1 MRNFLR
7 RGPLV
12 AALALTAATFAVAPA
27 LASDDTD
34 TSSGGLVQDVTSSS
48 KPADGLRSRAADGR
62 KADAVVCDPP
72 YVLGN
77 PALGPELLPT
87 EGNLGEIVRGYTLY
101 GGLPPTEFLARYF
114 DEKGNSYNYPPDFGF
129 AHPEKFGNAKPIIY
143 PKLLPM
149 GYRVDRF
156 GGESGAFLSP
166 LGTPYSQRALPPN
179 NLNTFS
185 GDRAHRCNYHA
196 YEVTR
201 PFEVDA
207 GPIAAAFQQPG
218 EGLQLHTLAKYIP
231 GAPANDKG
239 EVSIGWLADNG
250 YLKRL
255 T

>member
-7 RGPLV
+7 CGPVV
-12 AALALTAATFAVAPA
+12 AALALTAATFAVTPA
-27 LASDDTD
+27 LASDDDTG
-34 TSSGGLVQDVTSSS
+34 TSSGALVQDVTSSVNGLKS
-48 KPADGLRSRAADGR
+48 KAADGR
-62 KADAVVCDPP
+62 KADGAACAPP

-77 PALGPELLPT
+77 PALGPEILPAK
-87 EGNLGEIVRGYTLY
+87 GNLGEIVRGYTLY
-101 GGLPPTEFLARYF
+101 GGLPPTEFLTRYF
-114 DEKGNSYNYPPDFGF
+114 NEKDNTYNYPPDFGF
-129 AHPEKFGNAKPIIY
+129 AHPGKSGNAKPIIY
-143 PKLLPM
+143 PKLLPV

-166 LGTPYSQRALPPN
+166 FGTPYSQRALPPS

-185 GDRAHRCNYHA
+185 GDPAHRCNYHV

-218 EGLQLHTLAKYIP
+218 EGLQFHTLAKYVP

-250 YLKRL
+250 YLERL
-255 T
+255 I